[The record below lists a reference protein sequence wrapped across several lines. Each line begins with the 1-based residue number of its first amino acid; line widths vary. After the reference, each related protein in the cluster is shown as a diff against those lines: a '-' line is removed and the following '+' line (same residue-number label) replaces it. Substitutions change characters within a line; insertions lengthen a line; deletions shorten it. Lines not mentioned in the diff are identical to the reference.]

1 MAFSSA
7 RAHDF
12 LLKHFGYSAFRNG
25 QMEVIQSIADGHD
38 TLVIMPTGGGK
49 SLCYQIPA
57 LLHEGVAVVV
67 SPLIALMKD
76 QVDALARANVRAA
89 FINSTLGF
97 HEIRQRLHDAR
108 FGKYKLLY
116 VAPERLESKEFLEAL
131 QKIPLSFLAVD
142 EAHCVSEWG
151 HDFRP
156 SYLHVATANETLG
169 RLPVIALTA
178 TATPEVQDDIA
189 RHLQMRAPQRFIRGF
204 NRPNLH
210 YHVLPGKSKI
220 PSVLSIVE
228 ESKGS
233 NIIYC
238 ASRKRVEDI
247 ATALRSHRLPAEAY
261 HGGMADG
268 TRQSVQERFID
279 NQCKTIV
286 ATNAFGMG
294 VDKSDVRHVIHCDM
308 TLSLEA
314 YYQEAGRAGRDGEES
329 TCSLLYAP
337 SDRGLQEFFIN
348 STFPDH
354 AMLAKVYA
362 FLYDF
367 HATPIGLKAYAPV
380 LVDDI
385 QIANRTGV
393 HISVVTTALGLFE
406 RAEILRRGS
415 THGMAGIQIT
425 TSRERIHEYYNNTQV
440 PERRTALMALLRT
453 VGAEALER
461 PVQFDLNDVTRKHD
475 ITLDNLLN
483 AIRAFEYA
491 RIVRYE
497 PPGATGG
504 LQLLMERMP
513 FARLP
518 LKLDQL
524 AIRRERAV
532 KKLDTVQRYAET
544 RECKRNFLLQYF
556 QEYDTDGECG
566 TCSSCTE
573 AQRVSIS
580 RSPRRTFLLHKIL
593 QAVAEL
599 DGRFGRTVVV
609 DVAKGSRTQKTRNFN
624 LAKASTFGCASEF
637 TRQEITEELDSA
649 IAERLVQVSAD
660 LYPTISLSEH
670 GRRTV
675 TNEPAPM
682 RFRYAPVVENR
693 FPALL
698 NTCLA
703 IRKDIATREN
713 ISEQAVIDEAMLL
726 ELVNALPRTQKDI
739 ANAVQVGQIFIS
751 RFASAFLRA
760 IQAYTAAE
768 QESNTAETPLPKR
781 VLASVALARDGY
793 TLRQIA
799 ETRNL
804 TPGTVS
810 QHLQEAIELGIELN
824 RQQFIDNSLY
834 EKVRDFLR
842 HRKLASLR
850 DIRSSLEIDCDY
862 ADLRIAT
869 AFAREDMKAQGL

>member
-7 RAHDF
+7 QAHDF
-12 LLKHFGYSAFRNG
+12 LLKHFGYTAFRNG
-25 QMEVIQSIADGHD
+25 QIEVIQAIADGSD

-57 LLHEGVAVVV
+57 LLHSGVAIVV

-76 QVDALARANVRAA
+76 QVDALTRANIRAA

-116 VAPERLESKEFLEAL
+116 VAPERLESKEFIEAL

-156 SYLHVATANETLG
+156 SYMSIATANDALG

-189 RHLQMRAPQRFIRGF
+189 HHLQMHSPQRFIRGF

-210 YHVLPGKSKI
+210 YHVLPTKSKI
-220 PSVLSIVE
+220 PPVLSIVE
-228 ESKGS
+228 EAKGS
-233 NIIYC
+233 TIIYC

-268 TRQSVQERFID
+268 TRKSVQERFIG

-294 VDKSDVRHVIHCDM
+294 VDKADVRNVIHCDM

-314 YYQEAGRAGRDGEES
+314 YYQEAGRAGRDGADS
-329 TCSLLYAP
+329 TCTMLYAP

-348 STFPDH
+348 STFPDRTT
-354 AMLAKVYA
+354 LEKVYN

-367 HATPIGLKAYAPV
+367 HATPVGIKAYAPV

-385 QIANRTGV
+385 QIANRTGA

-415 THGMAGIQIT
+415 THGMAGIHIT
-425 TSRERIHEYYNNTQV
+425 TSRERIHEYYNNTQI

-453 VGAEALER
+453 VGAEALEHI
-461 PVQFDLNDVTRKHD
+461 VQFDLNDVTRKHD
-475 ITLDNLLN
+475 ISLDDLLN

-491 RIVRYE
+491 RLVRYE
-497 PPGATGG
+497 PPGASGG

-524 AIRRERAV
+524 SVRRERAI

-544 RECKRNFLLQYF
+544 PECKRNFLLHYF
-556 QEYDTDGECG
+556 QEYDIEGECG
-566 TCSSCTE
+566 TCSSCTA
-573 AQRVSIS
+573 AQQQSEN
-580 RSPRRTFLLHKIL
+580 RSPRRTFLLQKVL
-593 QAVAEL
+593 RTVAEL

-624 LAKASTFGCASEF
+624 LGKATTFGCASEF
-637 TRQEITEELDSA
+637 TRQEIAEELDSA

-660 LYPTISLSEH
+660 LYPTVSLAER

-675 TNEPAPM
+675 ADEPAPM
-682 RFRYAPVVENR
+682 RFRYAATVENR

-698 NTCLA
+698 TTCHA
-703 IRKDIATREN
+703 IRKDIATREG
-713 ISEQAVIDEAMLL
+713 IAEQAVIDDSTLL

-739 ANAVQVGQIFIS
+739 AKTLHVGQIFLS
-751 RFASAFLRA
+751 RFAPAFLRA
-760 IQAYTAAE
+760 IQAYAAAE
-768 QESNTAETPLPKR
+768 QESSAVETPLPKR

-793 TLRQIA
+793 SLQQIA
-799 ETRNL
+799 ETRGL

-810 QHLQEAIELGIELN
+810 QHLQEAIELGITLN
-824 RQQFIDNSLY
+824 RQQFIDNNIY
-834 EKVRDFLR
+834 ERVREFLR

-850 DIRSSLEIDCDY
+850 DIRASLDIECDY
-862 ADLRIAT
+862 AELRIAA
-869 AFAREDMKAQGL
+869 AFVREDMKTQGL